1 MKTSTDFHSFLAR
14 TATTLLVMMLTMN
27 VQTARA
33 DEWPEYISEV
43 KLIGGSKTE
52 TNTLKTQ
59 YEGQGWTVVDYDLNK
74 GCGSNSDF
82 IFLIY
87 KKASRNSTNQGYIT
101 DFYVTYH
108 SNASEVTNLSTTV
121 NHNYKEYTL
130 CPYEGG
136 DNFVS
141 KKGDLNSNA
150 GGKYIHLYYTK
161 KNFDDKRAVTD
172 ITFDDSSDYALEWND
187 VGGNDEG
194 RPADL
199 NKGCGSSSPYIYMH
213 LTTATKTNR
222 PTADPVMQ
230 NLVYNGAAQQLV
242 KTPAT
247 IAVGTMYYSFSAT
260 GSFTTTP
267 SRLTAKNAGNY
278 TVYYYAGADGVYG
291 DQSATHHQTAT
302 IAKSPNDQVTVV
314 VEPCYGSDKTISP
327 SCAGNNLS
335 SGAITYQYATAENGT
350 YTSTVPTTPGTY
362 WVRASIAGDNNCD
375 AFTTASK
382 AFMKVAWKGNGT
394 AASPLLISSTTDLD
408 QLATAVNGG
417 NNFQGIVF
425 KVTNDIDY
433 SYTTEWNS
441 NSQEN
446 NFTPIGNGDHP
457 FCGTFDGDGH
467 IISGIRADSRSSSVT
482 YGGLF
487 GYISNGDL
495 VKDITLADTRIY
507 INSNTGSPHL
517 GGIAG
522 KADGNSTITN
532 CHVKDDVALFL
543 SGNNQHGGGIVGY
556 LIGTVSHCT
565 SAATLSFSITNVVY
579 DHGGITGYCKDATL
593 TDNFVFGAT
602 LNDRIQ
608 YIGAIAGLYTNT
620 NFARNYYAHC
630 TKGTATTGFGCNG
643 ADITDNDGA
652 VPLFSLTPAE
662 GISATATA
670 TVTYGGNGYY
680 KQGTTVTLSGGLDGT
695 PPIGYLNDGYSVNGG
710 AISGNTFR
718 MPAADVTVT
727 IALETLYTLTLAD
740 GITVSTPPAS
750 SDGETDYYK
759 AGTTV
764 TLSGGLDGTPPIG
777 YLNAG
782 YSVNGG
788 AISGNTFRMPA
799 ADVTVTI
806 ALETLYTLTL
816 PEGITVVTPPTSSDG
831 ETDYYKAG
839 TNITLSGGM
848 DDATTDNPY
857 CYIVDGFCLSGNTFT
872 MPAANATVVAAPVPT
887 DWDEQGRDGSS
898 WETAYL
904 IYTTDHLDLLAQR
917 VNDGTADYADKY
929 FRLMNDLNYAH
940 TTAWDDATSQ
950 ETNYT
955 PIGIYNRN
963 FDRPFLGHF
972 LGDGHTI
979 SGIRIYRGG
988 YESIDGSQGLFGQ
1001 IGANAEVS
1009 GVTIAD
1015 ARITGLEKIGSIVGT
1030 TGGGT
1035 VTDCHVGADV
1045 ALHAVRNDAKDF
1057 GGIVGAN
1064 SYRRIYGVYYS
1075 STVSNCTSAV
1085 TITVKDGISN
1095 LKYFGG
1101 IAGFNQSFI
1110 KNCRAEGA
1118 VVPAVTDAGAI
1129 VGYDNNTILTD
1140 NTYHSCLVGNNAFN
1154 IGVGYRVGVNG
1165 DMDGAILDASAL
1177 RLDDCRDNT
1186 ALIAAYADP
1195 ANHTANDGTAP
1206 DISSLD
1212 VTLHGRTL
1220 YMDGDWNTLC
1230 LPFDVSDFSS
1240 TPLAGATVMTLDN
1253 SAECSTGYDAAT
1265 KTLTLD
1271 FVDAN
1276 TIEAGKP
1283 YIVKKISADAS
1294 TLTYRATDGTGGF
1307 EGEDHSHLV
1316 DGKPTKKWC
1325 TSFDQKVDGVW
1336 FCEFMTSVPVSVTG
1350 YTLTTGNDLQNSID
1364 RNPAKWSLQA
1374 KVNSTD
1380 VWTVIDSRNSRVNRD
1395 DELPHEN
1402 SVSKDYDIA
1411 ADLQGTYQYFRFEVK
1426 ENNVNE
1432 IMELGELTLQGTV
1445 SSIVSPTF
1453 YGVTVNA
1460 ATPTAITSLD
1470 ETVSFQGSYSR
1481 YKTGGEDKSLLFLG
1495 ADNTLYYPSTAMT
1508 IGAFRA
1514 WFQLNGITAGDLNA
1528 PNGINAFVLN
1538 FDNDEAS
1545 GIVDISEE
1553 MVNGQSSMVNDQW
1566 YSIDGRKLSGKP
1578 TAKGIYI
1585 HNGRKV
1591 RL

>member
-43 KLIGGSKTE
+43 KLIGGTQTE
-52 TNTLKTQ
+52 TNTLKAQ

-172 ITFDDSSDYALEWND
+172 ITFDTSSDYALEWND
-187 VGGNDEG
+187 VGGNDDG

-199 NKGCGSSSPYIYMH
+199 NKGCGSNSPYIYMH

-222 PTADPVMQ
+222 PTTDPVFEE
-230 NLVYNGAAQQLV
+230 NWVYNGQTKRLV

-247 IAVGTMYYSFSAT
+247 ISVGTMYYRLGTS

-267 SRLTAKNAGNY
+267 SSLTAKNAGTY

-291 DQSATHHQTAT
+291 DQSATHHQTVT
-302 IAKSPNDQVTVV
+302 ISKSPNDQVTVV

-335 SGAITYQYATAENGT
+335 SGAITYQYATAEDGT
-350 YTSTVPTTPGTY
+350 YTSNVPTTTGTY
-362 WVRASIAGDNNCD
+362 WVKAYIAGDNNCD
-375 AFTTASK
+375 AFTTAPK

-394 AASPLLISSTTDLD
+394 AANPLLISSTTDLD

-446 NFTPIGNGDHP
+446 NFTPIGNGAHP
-457 FCGTFDGDGH
+457 FCGTFDGAGH
-467 IISGIRADSRSSSVT
+467 IIRGIRADSRSSSVA

-487 GYISNGDL
+487 GYISNGAL
-495 VKDITLADTRIY
+495 VKDITLADTRFY
-507 INSNTGSPHL
+507 INMSTGSPHL

-522 KADGNSTITN
+522 KAVGKSTITN

-543 SGNNQHGGGIVGY
+543 SGNNQYGGGIVGY

-565 SAATLSFSITNVVY
+565 STATLSFTITGVY
-579 DHGGITGYCKDATL
+579 YEHGGITGYCKDATL

-602 LNDRIQ
+602 LSNGIQ
-608 YIGAIAGLYTNT
+608 YIGAIAGLYGNT
-620 NFARNYYAHC
+620 TFAFNYYAHC

-680 KQGTTVTLSGGLDGT
+680 IQGTTVTLSGGLDGT
-695 PPIGYLNDGYSVNGG
+695 PPVGYAFNGYSVNGE

-718 MPAADVTVT
+718 MPNADATVAIT
-727 IALETLYTLTLAD
+727 LETAYTLTLAE
-740 GITVSTPPAS
+740 GITVVTQPAS

-759 AGTTV
+759 AGTT
-764 TLSGGLDGTPPIG
+764 
-777 YLNAG
+777 
-782 YSVNGG
+782 
-788 AISGNTFRMPA
+788 
-799 ADVTVTI
+799 
-806 ALETLYTLTL
+806 
-816 PEGITVVTPPTSSDG
+816 
-831 ETDYYKAG
+831 
-839 TNITLSGGM
+839 ITLSGGENLAPEGYVF
-848 DDATTDNPY
+848 D
-857 CYIVDGFCLSGNTFT
+857 YIVNGNAITGNTFT
-872 MPAANATVVAAPVPT
+872 MPATDATVEIRFMKE
-887 DWDEQGRDGSS
+887 WIGDGNSP
-898 WETAYL
+898 ETAYQ
-904 IYTTDHLDLLAQR
+904 IYTTEQLDLLAQR
-917 VNDGTADYADKY
+917 VNNGTAYAGKY
-929 FRLMNDLNYAH
+929 FRLMNDLNYTY

-955 PIGIYNRN
+955 PIGYASGNI
-963 FDRPFLGHF
+963 DRKFCGHF

-979 SGIRIYRGG
+979 SGIRVYRGG
-988 YESIDGSQGLFGQ
+988 DSSIDGRQGLFGR
-1001 IGANAEVS
+1001 IGSGAEVS
-1009 GVTIAD
+1009 GVTLTD
-1015 ARITGLEKIGSIVGT
+1015 ARITGYGDVGGIVGDNE
-1030 TGGGT
+1030 GGT
-1035 VTDCHVGADV
+1035 VAYCNVEADV
-1045 ALHAVRNDAKDF
+1045 ALHAVQNYALSF
-1057 GGIVGAN
+1057 GGIVG
-1064 SYRRIYGVYYS
+1064 RIASAG
-1075 STVSNCTSAV
+1075 TVSNCTSAV
-1085 TITVKDGISN
+1085 TITKKDGISN
-1095 LKYFGG
+1095 LNYFGG
-1101 IAGFNQSFI
+1101 IVGQTISNSTI
-1110 KNCRAEGA
+1110 KDCRAEGA
-1118 VVPAVTDAGAI
+1118 VVPAVTYAGAI
-1129 VGYDNNTILTD
+1129 VGLDYNENNTLSG
-1140 NTYHSCLVGNNAFN
+1140 NTYHSCHVGNNAFN
-1154 IGVGYRVGVNG
+1154 IGVGHKQFFDIHNG
-1165 DMDGAILDASAL
+1165 DMNGAILDASAL

-1186 ALIAAYADP
+1186 TLIAAYADP
-1195 ANHTANDGTAP
+1195 DNHTAYDGTAP
-1206 DISSLD
+1206 DVSSLA

-1220 YMDGDWNTLC
+1220 YRDGDWNTLC
-1230 LPFDVSDFSS
+1230 LPFNVDDFSG
-1240 TPLAGATVMTLDN
+1240 TPLEGATVMTLDN
-1253 SAECSTGYDAAT
+1253 SAGCNTGYDAAT

-1283 YIVKKISADAS
+1283 YIVKWPSGDDI
-1294 TLTYRATDGTGGF
+1294 
-1307 EGEDHSHLV
+1307 V
-1316 DGKPTKKWC
+1316 N
-1325 TSFDQKVDGVW
+1325 
-1336 FCEFMTSVPVSVTG
+1336 PVF
-1350 YTLTTGNDLQNSID
+1350 N
-1364 RNPAKWSLQA
+1364 
-1374 KVNSTD
+1374 
-1380 VWTVIDSRNSRVNRD
+1380 
-1395 DELPHEN
+1395 
-1402 SVSKDYDIA
+1402 
-1411 ADLQGTYQYFRFEVK
+1411 
-1426 ENNVNE
+1426 
-1432 IMELGELTLQGTV
+1432 
-1445 SSIVSPTF
+1445 
-1453 YGVTVNA
+1453 GVTVVDEDPA
-1460 ATPTAITSLD
+1460 GQSVTSND
-1470 ETVSFQGSYSR
+1470 GSVTFVGSYSS
-1481 YKTGGEDKSLLFLG
+1481 YKTGGEDKSLLYLG
-1495 ADNTLYYPSTAMT
+1495 AGNTLYYPSTAMT

-1514 WFQLNGITAGDLNA
+1514 WFRLSIDDLDSA
-1528 PNGINAFVLN
+1528 NGINAFVLN

-1545 GIVDISEE
+1545 GIVDIDHSPLTIDH
-1553 MVNGQSSMVNDQW
+1553 SDDAW

-1578 TAKGIYI
+1578 TQKGIYI

>member
-1 MKTSTDFHSFLAR
+1 MKTSTTFNSFLAR

-43 KLIGGSKTE
+43 KLIGGTQTE
-52 TNTLKTQ
+52 TNTLKAQ

-172 ITFDDSSDYALEWND
+172 ITFDASSDYALEWND

-247 IAVGTMYYSFSAT
+247 IAVGTMYYRLGTS

-267 SRLTAKNAGNY
+267 ASLTAKNAGNY

-335 SGAITYQYATAENGT
+335 SGTITYQYATAENGT

-425 KVTNDIDY
+425 KVTNDITY
-433 SYTTEWNS
+433 TYTTEG
-441 NSQEN
+441 N
-446 NFTPIGNGDHP
+446 NFTAIGNSDHP
-457 FCGTFDGDGH
+457 FCGTFNGDGYT
-467 IISGIRADSRSSSVT
+467 ISGIRVSSNIT
-482 YGGLF
+482 NYLGIF
-487 GYISNGDL
+487 GYISNGAV
-495 VKDITLADTRIY
+495 VKGVTLADARLSLS
-507 INSNTGSPHL
+507 SNNTHL

-532 CHVKDDVALFL
+532 CHVKENVVL
-543 SGNNQHGGGIVGY
+543 SLATLASDQDGGGIVGEVT
-556 LIGTVSHCT
+556 GTVSHCT
-565 SAATLSFSITNVVY
+565 SAATLSFSTNY
-579 DHGGITGYCKDATL
+579 LWFYGGIAGYSKNATL
-593 TDNFVFGAT
+593 TDNFVLGAT
-602 LNDRIQ
+602 LNNND
-608 YIGAIAGLYTNT
+608 YIGAITGGNLNS

-652 VPLFSLTPAE
+652 MPLFSLTPSE

-670 TVTYGGNGYY
+670 TVTYGGNDYY
-680 KQGTTVTLSGGLDGT
+680 KQGTTVTLNGGLDGT
-695 PPIGYLNDGYSVNGG
+695 PPVGYAFDGYSVNGE

-718 MPAADVTVT
+718 MPNADATVA

-750 SDGETDYYK
+750 SDGETNYYK
-759 AGTTV
+759 AGTT
-764 TLSGGLDGTPPIG
+764 
-777 YLNAG
+777 
-782 YSVNGG
+782 
-788 AISGNTFRMPA
+788 
-799 ADVTVTI
+799 
-806 ALETLYTLTL
+806 
-816 PEGITVVTPPTSSDG
+816 
-831 ETDYYKAG
+831 
-839 TNITLSGGM
+839 ITLSGGM
-848 DDATTDNPY
+848 DDDTTDNPY
-857 CYIVDGFCLSGNTFT
+857 CYIVDGFCLSGNAFT

-887 DWDEQGRDGSS
+887 DWNEQAGRDGSS
-898 WETAYL
+898 PETAYL

-917 VNDGTADYADKY
+917 VNDGTSDYAGKY
-929 FRLMNDLNYAH
+929 FRLMNDLNYTY

-955 PIGIYNRN
+955 PIGYYSGKI
-963 FDRPFLGHF
+963 DRPFLGHF

-979 SGIRIYRGG
+979 SGIRVYRGG
-988 YESIDGSQGLFGQ
+988 KELIDSNQGLFGQ

-1009 GVTIAD
+1009 GVTIAE
-1015 ARITGLEKIGSIVGT
+1015 ARFTGYTGVGGIVGSNE
-1030 TGGGT
+1030 GGT
-1035 VTDCHVGADV
+1035 VTDCHVEADV
-1045 ALHAVRNDAKDF
+1045 ALHAVQNYACYF
-1057 GGIVGAN
+1057 GGIVGFN
-1064 SYRRIYGVYYS
+1064 YS
-1075 STVSNCTSAV
+1075 GTVSHCTSAV
-1085 TITVKDGISN
+1085 TITIKDGISN
-1095 LKYFGG
+1095 IIYFGG
-1101 IAGFNQSFI
+1101 IVGYNNPSTI
-1110 KNCRAEGA
+1110 KDCRAEGA
-1118 VVPAVTDAGAI
+1118 VVPAVTKAGAI
-1129 VGYDNNTILTD
+1129 VGSDDVNGTLSG

-1154 IGVGYRVGVNG
+1154 IGVGYRYGVNGG
-1165 DMDGAILDASAL
+1165 DMDGANFEKQPSEDPDNPVHSCPPMPRSLGDVLPLSDASVL

-1195 ANHTANDGTAP
+1195 QNHTAYDVEAP
-1206 DISSLD
+1206 YVGSLA

-1220 YMDGDWNTLC
+1220 YKDGDWNTLC
-1230 LPFDVSDFSS
+1230 LPFDVDDFTD
-1240 TPLAGATVMTLDN
+1240 TPLEGATVMTLDN
-1253 SAECSTGYDAAT
+1253 SAGCNTGYDAET

-1271 FVDAN
+1271 FVETN
-1276 TIEAGKP
+1276 RIKAGRP
-1283 YIVKKISADAS
+1283 YIVKWPNGDDI
-1294 TLTYRATDGTGGF
+1294 
-1307 EGEDHSHLV
+1307 V
-1316 DGKPTKKWC
+1316 N
-1325 TSFDQKVDGVW
+1325 
-1336 FCEFMTSVPVSVTG
+1336 PVF
-1350 YTLTTGNDLQNSID
+1350 N
-1364 RNPAKWSLQA
+1364 
-1374 KVNSTD
+1374 
-1380 VWTVIDSRNSRVNRD
+1380 
-1395 DELPHEN
+1395 
-1402 SVSKDYDIA
+1402 
-1411 ADLQGTYQYFRFEVK
+1411 
-1426 ENNVNE
+1426 
-1432 IMELGELTLQGTV
+1432 
-1445 SSIVSPTF
+1445 
-1453 YGVTVNA
+1453 GVTVVDEDPA
-1460 ATPTAITSLD
+1460 AQSVTSSD
-1470 ETVSFQGSYSR
+1470 GTVTFVGSYSR
-1481 YKTGGEDKSLLFLG
+1481 YNTGGEDKSLLYLG
-1495 ADNTLYYPSTAMT
+1495 AENTIYYPSTTMT

-1514 WFQLNGITAGDLNA
+1514 YFRLSMDGIGSS
-1528 PNGINAFVLN
+1528 NGINAFVLN
-1538 FDNDEAS
+1538 FDGDEAS

-1585 HNGRKV
+1585 HNGRKI
-1591 RL
+1591 RF

>member
-43 KLIGGSKTE
+43 KLIGGTQTD
-52 TNTLKTQ
+52 TNTLKAQ

-172 ITFDDSSDYALEWND
+172 ITFDASSDYALEWND

-199 NKGCGSSSPYIYMH
+199 NKGCGSNSPYIYMH

-247 IAVGTMYYSFSAT
+247 IAVGTMYYSLSAT

-267 SRLTAKNAGNY
+267 SSLTAKNAGNY

-291 DQSATHHQTAT
+291 DQSATHSQTAT

-335 SGAITYQYATAENGT
+335 SGTITYQYATAENGT

-441 NSQEN
+441 NNQEN

-457 FCGTFDGDGH
+457 FCGTFDGAGH
-467 IISGIRADSRSSSVT
+467 IISGIRADSRSSSLT
-482 YGGLF
+482 YGGIF
-487 GYISNGDL
+487 GNISNGAL
-495 VKDITLADTRIY
+495 VKDITLADTRFY
-507 INSNTGSPHL
+507 INMSTGSPHI

-532 CHVKDDVALFL
+532 CHVKDNVALFL

-565 SAATLSFSITNVVY
+565 SAATLSFTITGVYY

-602 LNDRIQ
+602 FNDRIQ

-620 NFARNYYAHC
+620 TFARNYYAHC
-630 TKGTATTGFGCNG
+630 TKGTATTGFGCNC

-652 VPLFSLTPAE
+652 VPLYFLTPSE

-680 KQGTTVTLSGGLDGT
+680 K
-695 PPIGYLNDGYSVNGG
+695 
-710 AISGNTFR
+710 
-718 MPAADVTVT
+718 
-727 IALETLYTLTLAD
+727 
-740 GITVSTPPAS
+740 
-750 SDGETDYYK
+750 
-759 AGTTV
+759 AGTT
-764 TLSGGLDGTPPIG
+764 
-777 YLNAG
+777 
-782 YSVNGG
+782 
-788 AISGNTFRMPA
+788 
-799 ADVTVTI
+799 
-806 ALETLYTLTL
+806 
-816 PEGITVVTPPTSSDG
+816 
-831 ETDYYKAG
+831 
-839 TNITLSGGM
+839 ITLSGGM

-857 CYIVDGFCLSGNTFT
+857 CYIVDGFCVSGNTFA

-898 WETAYL
+898 RETAYL
-904 IYTTDHLDLLAQR
+904 IYTTEQLDLLAQR

-955 PIGIYNRN
+955 PIGYASGNINRQ
-963 FDRPFLGHF
+963 FCGHF

-979 SGIRIYRGG
+979 SGIRVYRGG
-988 YESIDGSQGLFGQ
+988 YESIDGCLGLFGR
-1001 IGANAEVS
+1001 IGSGAEVS
-1009 GVTIAD
+1009 GVTLTD
-1015 ARITGLEKIGSIVGT
+1015 ARITGYGDVGGIVGFNQ
-1030 TGGGT
+1030 GGT
-1035 VTDCHVGADV
+1035 VTDCHVEADV
-1045 ALHAVRNDAKDF
+1045 ALHAVQNYARNF
-1057 GGIVGAN
+1057 GGIVGN
-1064 SYRRIYGVYYS
+1064 NEDS

-1095 LKYFGG
+1095 LKYFDG
-1101 IAGFNQSFI
+1101 IVGVNESSFI
-1110 KNCRAEGA
+1110 KDCRAEGA

-1129 VGYDNNTILTD
+1129 VGYDNNDNTILTD

-1154 IGVGYRVGVNG
+1154 IGVGIRVGVNG

-1177 RLDDCRDNT
+1177 RLEDCRDNT

-1195 ANHTANDGTAP
+1195 ANHTAYDGTAP
-1206 DISSLD
+1206 DVSTFD
-1212 VTLHGRTL
+1212 VALHGRTL

-1283 YIVKKISADAS
+1283 YIVKWPSGDDI
-1294 TLTYRATDGTGGF
+1294 
-1307 EGEDHSHLV
+1307 V
-1316 DGKPTKKWC
+1316 N
-1325 TSFDQKVDGVW
+1325 
-1336 FCEFMTSVPVSVTG
+1336 PVF
-1350 YTLTTGNDLQNSID
+1350 N
-1364 RNPAKWSLQA
+1364 
-1374 KVNSTD
+1374 
-1380 VWTVIDSRNSRVNRD
+1380 
-1395 DELPHEN
+1395 
-1402 SVSKDYDIA
+1402 
-1411 ADLQGTYQYFRFEVK
+1411 
-1426 ENNVNE
+1426 
-1432 IMELGELTLQGTV
+1432 
-1445 SSIVSPTF
+1445 
-1453 YGVTVNA
+1453 GVTVVDEDPA
-1460 ATPTAITSLD
+1460 GQSVTSND
-1470 ETVSFQGSYSR
+1470 GSVTFVGSYSR

-1514 WFQLNGITAGDLNA
+1514 WFQLNGITAGDLDA
-1528 PNGINAFVLN
+1528 PNGINALVLN
-1538 FDNDEAS
+1538 FDGDEAS

>member
-43 KLIGGSKTE
+43 KLIGGTQTE
-52 TNTLKTQ
+52 TNTLKAQ
-59 YEGQGWTVVDYDLNK
+59 YEGQGWTVVDYDLDK

-172 ITFDDSSDYALEWND
+172 ITFDASSDYALEWND
-187 VGGNDEG
+187 VGGNDDG

-199 NKGCGSSSPYIYMH
+199 NKGCGSNSPYIYMH

-247 IAVGTMYYSFSAT
+247 IVVGTMYYSLSAT

-267 SRLTAKNAGNY
+267 SSLTAKNAGNY

-291 DQSATHHQTAT
+291 DQSATHSQTAT

-327 SCAGNNLS
+327 SCAGNLS

-382 AFMKVAWKGNGT
+382 AFMKAAWKGNGT

-467 IISGIRADSRSSSVT
+467 IISGIRADSRSSSLT
-482 YGGLF
+482 YGGIF
-487 GYISNGDL
+487 GNISNGAL
-495 VKDITLADTRIY
+495 VKDITLADTRFY
-507 INSNTGSPHL
+507 INMSTGSPHI

-532 CHVKDDVALFL
+532 CHVKDNVALFL

-565 SAATLSFSITNVVY
+565 SAATLSFTITGVYY

-602 LNDRIQ
+602 FNDRIQ

-620 NFARNYYAHC
+620 TFAHNYYAHC
-630 TKGTATTGFGCNG
+630 TKGTATSGFGCNC
-643 ADITDNDGA
+643 ADITNNDGA

-670 TVTYGGNGYY
+670 TVTYGGNDYY
-680 KQGTTVTLSGGLDGT
+680 KQGTTVTLSGGENCA
-695 PPIGYLNDGYSVNGG
+695 PAGYAFVSYSVNGE
-710 AISGNTFR
+710 AISGNTFK
-718 MPAADVTVT
+718 MPAADATVA
-727 IALETLYTLTLAD
+727 IALETAYTLTLTD
-740 GITVSTPPAS
+740 GIIV
-750 SDGETDYYK
+750 
-759 AGTTV
+759 
-764 TLSGGLDGTPPIG
+764 L
-777 YLNAG
+777 
-782 YSVNGG
+782 
-788 AISGNTFRMPA
+788 
-799 ADVTVTI
+799 
-806 ALETLYTLTL
+806 
-816 PEGITVVTPPTSSDG
+816 TPPTSSDG

-839 TNITLSGGM
+839 TTITLSGGENLAPEGYVF
-848 DDATTDNPY
+848 D
-857 CYIVDGFCLSGNTFT
+857 YIVNGNAITGNTFT
-872 MPAANATVVAAPVPT
+872 MPATDATVEIRFVNE
-887 DWDEQGRDGSS
+887 WIGDGNSE
-898 WETAYL
+898 ETAYL
-904 IYTTDHLDLLAQR
+904 IYTTEQLDLLAQR

-955 PIGIYNRN
+955 PIGYASGNINRQ
-963 FDRPFLGHF
+963 FCGHF

-979 SGIRIYRGG
+979 SGIRVYRGG
-988 YESIDGSQGLFGQ
+988 NKSINGCLGLFGR
-1001 IGANAEVS
+1001 IGSGAEVS

-1015 ARITGLEKIGSIVGT
+1015 ARITGYADVGGIVGYNE
-1030 TGGGT
+1030 GGT
-1035 VTDCHVGADV
+1035 VTDCHVEADV
-1045 ALHAVRNDAKDF
+1045 ALHAVQNYARSF
-1057 GGIVGAN
+1057 GGIVGEN
-1064 SYRRIYGVYYS
+1064 TYFNPGDYVFC
-1075 STVSNCTSAV
+1075 TVSNCTSAIK
-1085 TITVKDGISN
+1085 ITVKDGISN
-1095 LKYFGG
+1095 IQYFGG
-1101 IAGFNQSFI
+1101 IVGYNGFFTI
-1110 KNCRAEGA
+1110 KDCRAEGA
-1118 VVPAVTDAGAI
+1118 VVPAVTYAGAI
-1129 VGYDNNTILTD
+1129 VGLDSNNNTTLSG

-1154 IGVGYRVGVNG
+1154 IGVGHKQLVDIHNG
-1165 DMDGAILDASAL
+1165 DMNGAILDASAL

-1186 ALIAAYADP
+1186 TLIAAYADP
-1195 ANHTANDGTAP
+1195 ANHTAYDGTAP
-1206 DISSLD
+1206 NISALAI
-1212 VTLHGRTL
+1212 TFHGRTL
-1220 YMDGDWNTLC
+1220 YRDGDWNTLC

-1283 YIVKKISADAS
+1283 YIVKWPSGDDI
-1294 TLTYRATDGTGGF
+1294 
-1307 EGEDHSHLV
+1307 V
-1316 DGKPTKKWC
+1316 N
-1325 TSFDQKVDGVW
+1325 
-1336 FCEFMTSVPVSVTG
+1336 PVF
-1350 YTLTTGNDLQNSID
+1350 N
-1364 RNPAKWSLQA
+1364 
-1374 KVNSTD
+1374 
-1380 VWTVIDSRNSRVNRD
+1380 
-1395 DELPHEN
+1395 
-1402 SVSKDYDIA
+1402 
-1411 ADLQGTYQYFRFEVK
+1411 
-1426 ENNVNE
+1426 
-1432 IMELGELTLQGTV
+1432 
-1445 SSIVSPTF
+1445 
-1453 YGVTVNA
+1453 GVTVVDEDPA
-1460 ATPTAITSLD
+1460 GQSVTSND
-1470 ETVSFQGSYSR
+1470 GSVTFVGSYSR

-1514 WFQLNGITAGDLNA
+1514 WFQLNGITAGDLDA
-1528 PNGINAFVLN
+1528 PNGINALVLN
-1538 FDNDEAS
+1538 FDGDEAS
-1545 GIVDISEE
+1545 GIMDIDHSPL
-1553 MVNGQSSMVNDQW
+1553 NIDHSDDAW

>member
-52 TNTLKTQ
+52 TNTLKAQ

-108 SNASEVTNLSTTV
+108 SNASEVTNLSSTV

-172 ITFDDSSDYALEWND
+172 ITFDASSDYALEWND
-187 VGGNDEG
+187 VGGNDDG

-199 NKGCGSSSPYIYMH
+199 NKGCGSNSPYIYMH

-247 IAVGTMYYSFSAT
+247 IAVGTMYYSLSAT

-267 SRLTAKNAGNY
+267 SSLTAKNAGNY

-291 DQSATHHQTAT
+291 DQSATHSQTAT

-335 SGAITYQYATAENGT
+335 SGTITYQYATAENGT
-350 YTSTVPTTPGTY
+350 YTSTVPTSPGTY

-457 FCGTFDGDGH
+457 FCGTFDGAGH
-467 IISGIRADSRSSSVT
+467 IISGIRADSRSSSLT
-482 YGGLF
+482 YGGIF
-487 GYISNGDL
+487 GNISNGAL
-495 VKDITLADTRIY
+495 VKDITLADTRFY
-507 INSNTGSPHL
+507 INMSTGSPHI

-565 SAATLSFSITNVVY
+565 SAATLSFTITGVYY

-602 LNDRIQ
+602 FNDRIQ

-620 NFARNYYAHC
+620 TFARNYYAHC
-630 TKGTATTGFGCNG
+630 TKGTATSGFGCNCT
-643 ADITDNDGA
+643 DITDNDGA

-670 TVTYGGNGYY
+670 TVTYGGNDYY

-695 PPIGYLNDGYSVNGG
+695 PPVGYAFDGYSVNGE
-710 AISGNTFR
+710 AISGNTFK

-727 IALETLYTLTLAD
+727 IALETAYTLTLTD
-740 GITVSTPPAS
+740 GIIVLTPPAS

-759 AGTTV
+759 AGTT
-764 TLSGGLDGTPPIG
+764 
-777 YLNAG
+777 
-782 YSVNGG
+782 
-788 AISGNTFRMPA
+788 
-799 ADVTVTI
+799 
-806 ALETLYTLTL
+806 
-816 PEGITVVTPPTSSDG
+816 
-831 ETDYYKAG
+831 
-839 TNITLSGGM
+839 ITLSGGM

-872 MPAANATVVAAPVPT
+872 MPAANTTVVAAPVPT
-887 DWDEQGRDGSS
+887 DWNEQAGRDGNSP
-898 WETAYL
+898 ETAYL

-929 FRLMNDLNYAH
+929 FRLMNDLNYTY
-940 TTAWDDATSQ
+940 TTAWDDASSQ

-955 PIGIYNRN
+955 PIGY
-963 FDRPFLGHF
+963 RPFLGHF

-988 YESIDGSQGLFGQ
+988 DEPIDGSQGLFGQ
-1001 IGANAEVS
+1001 IGSGAEVS
-1009 GVTIAD
+1009 GVTLTD
-1015 ARITGLEKIGSIVGT
+1015 ARITGYGDVGGIVGSNQ
-1030 TGGGT
+1030 GGT
-1035 VTDCHVGADV
+1035 VTDCHVEADV
-1045 ALHAVRNDAKDF
+1045 ALHAVQNYAPNF
-1057 GGIVGAN
+1057 GGIVGLN
-1064 SYRRIYGVYYS
+1064 NNS

-1095 LKYFGG
+1095 LKYFSG
-1101 IAGFNQSFI
+1101 IVGDNIRNSTI
-1110 KNCRAEGA
+1110 KDCRAEGA
-1118 VVPAVTDAGAI
+1118 VVPAVTYAGAI
-1129 VGYDNNTILTD
+1129 VGFDDNRTILTD

-1154 IGVGYRVGVNG
+1154 IGVGYRNGVNG

-1177 RLDDCRDNT
+1177 RLEDCRDNT
-1186 ALIAAYADP
+1186 ALIVAYADP

-1220 YMDGDWNTLC
+1220 YMDGHWNTLC

-1283 YIVKKISADAS
+1283 YIVKWPSGDDI
-1294 TLTYRATDGTGGF
+1294 
-1307 EGEDHSHLV
+1307 V
-1316 DGKPTKKWC
+1316 N
-1325 TSFDQKVDGVW
+1325 
-1336 FCEFMTSVPVSVTG
+1336 PVF
-1350 YTLTTGNDLQNSID
+1350 N
-1364 RNPAKWSLQA
+1364 
-1374 KVNSTD
+1374 
-1380 VWTVIDSRNSRVNRD
+1380 
-1395 DELPHEN
+1395 
-1402 SVSKDYDIA
+1402 
-1411 ADLQGTYQYFRFEVK
+1411 
-1426 ENNVNE
+1426 
-1432 IMELGELTLQGTV
+1432 
-1445 SSIVSPTF
+1445 
-1453 YGVTVNA
+1453 GVTVVDEDPA
-1460 ATPTAITSLD
+1460 GQSVTSND
-1470 ETVSFQGSYSR
+1470 GSVTFVGSYSR

-1514 WFQLNGITAGDLNA
+1514 WFQLNGITAGDLDA
-1528 PNGINAFVLN
+1528 PNGINALVLN
-1538 FDNDEAS
+1538 FDGDEAS
-1545 GIVDISEE
+1545 GIVDIDHSPL
-1553 MVNGQSSMVNDQW
+1553 NIDHSDDAW

-1578 TAKGIYI
+1578 TQKGIYI

>member
-1 MKTSTDFHSFLAR
+1 M
-14 TATTLLVMMLTMN
+14 
-27 VQTARA
+27 
-33 DEWPEYISEV
+33 
-43 KLIGGSKTE
+43 KLIGGTQTE
-52 TNTLKTQ
+52 TNTLKTP
-59 YEGQGWTVVDYDLNK
+59 YDGQGWTVVASALNK

-172 ITFDDSSDYALEWND
+172 INFDDSSDYALEWND

-199 NKGCGSSSPYIYMH
+199 NKGCGSNSPYIYMH

-222 PTADPVMQ
+222 PTTDPVME

-242 KTPAT
+242 KNPAT
-247 IAVGTMYYSFSAT
+247 IAVGTMYYSLSAT

-267 SRLTAKNAGNY
+267 SSLTAKNAGNY

-314 VEPCYGSDKTISP
+314 VEPCYGSDKTVSP
-327 SCAGNNLS
+327 SVSDNNLS
-335 SGAITYQYATAENGT
+335 TGTITYQYATTENGT
-350 YTSTVPTTPGTY
+350 YTSTVPTTTGTY
-362 WVRASIAGDNNCD
+362 WVKATIAGDANCD
-375 AFTTASK
+375 PFTTAPK
-382 AFMKVAWKGNGT
+382 TFMKVAWKGNGT

-425 KVTNDIDY
+425 KVTNDITY
-433 SYTTEWNS
+433 TYTTEG
-441 NSQEN
+441 N
-446 NFTPIGNGDHP
+446 NFTAIGNSDHP
-457 FCGTFDGDGH
+457 FCGTFNGDGYT
-467 IISGIRADSRSSSVT
+467 ISGIRVSSNIT
-482 YGGLF
+482 HYLGIF
-487 GYISNGDL
+487 GYISNGAV
-495 VKDITLADTRIY
+495 VKGVTLADARLSLS
-507 INSNTGSPHL
+507 SNNTHL

-532 CHVKDDVALFL
+532 CHVKENVVL
-543 SGNNQHGGGIVGY
+543 SLATLASDQDGGGIVGEVT
-556 LIGTVSHCT
+556 GTVSHCT
-565 SAATLSFSITNVVY
+565 SAATLSFSTNY
-579 DHGGITGYCKDATL
+579 LWFYGGIAGYSKNATL
-593 TDNFVFGAT
+593 TDNFVLGAT
-602 LNDRIQ
+602 LNNND
-608 YIGAIAGLYTNT
+608 YIGAITGGNLNS

-643 ADITDNDGA
+643 ADITNNDGA
-652 VPLFSLTPAE
+652 VPLFSLTLAE

-670 TVTYGGNGYY
+670 TVTYGGNDYY

-695 PPIGYLNDGYSVNGG
+695 PPIGYLNAGYSVNGE

-718 MPAADVTVT
+718 MPNADATVA

-750 SDGETDYYK
+750 SDGETNYYK
-759 AGTTV
+759 AGTT
-764 TLSGGLDGTPPIG
+764 
-777 YLNAG
+777 
-782 YSVNGG
+782 
-788 AISGNTFRMPA
+788 
-799 ADVTVTI
+799 
-806 ALETLYTLTL
+806 
-816 PEGITVVTPPTSSDG
+816 
-831 ETDYYKAG
+831 
-839 TNITLSGGM
+839 ITLSGGM

-857 CYIVDGFCLSGNTFT
+857 CYIVDGFCLSGNAFT

-904 IYTTDHLDLLAQR
+904 IYTTVHLDLLAQR

-988 YESIDGSQGLFGQ
+988 YESIDGNQGLFGQ

-1101 IAGFNQSFI
+1101 IAGINQSFI

-1154 IGVGYRVGVNG
+1154 IGVGYRDGVNG
-1165 DMDGAILDASAL
+1165 DMNGARLDATTL
-1177 RLDDCRDNT
+1177 RLEDCRDNT

-1195 ANHTANDGTAP
+1195 ASHTAYDGTAP
-1206 DISSLD
+1206 DVSTFD
-1212 VTLHGRTL
+1212 VALHGRTL

-1230 LPFDVSDFSS
+1230 LPFNVDDFSG
-1240 TPLAGATVMTLDN
+1240 TPLEGATVMTLDN

-1380 VWTVIDSRNSRVNRD
+1380 VWTVIDSRNIFMNRD

-1514 WFQLNGITAGDLNA
+1514 WFQLDGITAGDLNA

-1538 FDNDEAS
+1538 FDGDEAS

-1585 HNGRKV
+1585 HNGRKI

>member
-14 TATTLLVMMLTMN
+14 TATALLVMMLTMN

-43 KLIGGSKTE
+43 MLIGGSQTK
-52 TNTLKTQ
+52 TNTLKAQ
-59 YEGQGWTVVDYDLNK
+59 YAGQGWTVVDYDLNK

-108 SNASEVTNLSTTV
+108 DDKDHGVSNLPETV

-130 CPYEGG
+130 CPYVG
-136 DNFVS
+136 DNDFVNN
-141 KKGDLNSNA
+141 KGDLNSNA

-172 ITFDDSSDYALEWND
+172 ITFDASSDYALEWND

-199 NKGCGSSSPYIYMH
+199 NKGCGSNSPYIYMH

-247 IAVGTMYYSFSAT
+247 IAVGTMYYSLGTS
-260 GSFTTTP
+260 GSLTTTP
-267 SRLTAKNAGNY
+267 SNLTAKNAGNY
-278 TVYYYAGADGVYG
+278 TVYYYAGADGVFG

-335 SGAITYQYATAENGT
+335 SGTITYQYATTENGT

-457 FCGTFDGDGH
+457 FCGTFDGAGH
-467 IISGIRADSRSSSVT
+467 IISGIRADSRSSSLT
-482 YGGLF
+482 YGGIF
-487 GYISNGDL
+487 GNISNGAL
-495 VKDITLADTRIY
+495 VKDITLADTRFY
-507 INSNTGSPHL
+507 INMSTGSPHI

-532 CHVKDDVALFL
+532 CHVKDNVALFL

-565 SAATLSFSITNVVY
+565 SAATLSFTITGVYY

-602 LNDRIQ
+602 FNDRIQ

-620 NFARNYYAHC
+620 TFVRNYYAHC
-630 TKGTATTGFGCNG
+630 TKGTATTGFGCNC

-652 VPLFSLTPAE
+652 VPLYSLTLAE

-680 KQGTTVTLSGGLDGT
+680 K
-695 PPIGYLNDGYSVNGG
+695 
-710 AISGNTFR
+710 
-718 MPAADVTVT
+718 
-727 IALETLYTLTLAD
+727 
-740 GITVSTPPAS
+740 
-750 SDGETDYYK
+750 
-759 AGTTV
+759 AGTT
-764 TLSGGLDGTPPIG
+764 
-777 YLNAG
+777 
-782 YSVNGG
+782 
-788 AISGNTFRMPA
+788 
-799 ADVTVTI
+799 
-806 ALETLYTLTL
+806 
-816 PEGITVVTPPTSSDG
+816 
-831 ETDYYKAG
+831 
-839 TNITLSGGM
+839 ITLSGGM

-857 CYIVDGFCLSGNTFT
+857 CYIVDGFCVSGNTFA

-898 WETAYL
+898 EETAYL
-904 IYTTDHLDLLAQR
+904 ISTTEQLDLLAQW

-955 PIGIYNRN
+955 PIGYASGNINRQ
-963 FDRPFLGHF
+963 FCGHF

-979 SGIRIYRGG
+979 SGIRVYRGG
-988 YESIDGSQGLFGQ
+988 YESIDGCLGLFGR
-1001 IGANAEVS
+1001 IGSGAEVS
-1009 GVTIAD
+1009 GVTLTD
-1015 ARITGLEKIGSIVGT
+1015 ARITGYGDVGGIVGFNQ
-1030 TGGGT
+1030 GGT
-1035 VTDCHVGADV
+1035 VTDCHVEADV
-1045 ALHAVRNDAKDF
+1045 ALHAVQNYALNF
-1057 GGIVGAN
+1057 GGIVGN
-1064 SYRRIYGVYYS
+1064 NDDS

-1095 LKYFGG
+1095 LKYFDG
-1101 IAGFNQSFI
+1101 IVGVNNISSTI
-1110 KNCRAEGA
+1110 KDCRAEGA

-1129 VGYDNNTILTD
+1129 VGYDNNDNTILTD

-1154 IGVGYRVGVNG
+1154 IGVGIRVGVNG

-1177 RLDDCRDNT
+1177 RLEDCRDNT

-1195 ANHTANDGTAP
+1195 ANHTAYDGTAP
-1206 DISSLD
+1206 DVSTFD
-1212 VTLHGRTL
+1212 VALHGRTL

-1276 TIEAGKP
+1276 TIEAGHP
-1283 YIVKKISADAS
+1283 YIVKNASADAS
-1294 TLTYRATDGTGGF
+1294 TLTYRATDGTGGL

-1316 DGKPTKKWC
+1316 DGKPTKRWC
-1325 TSFDQKVDGVW
+1325 TSLDQKVDDVW

-1374 KVNSTD
+1374 KVNSSD
-1380 VWTVIDSRNSRVNRD
+1380 AWTMIDSRNSRVNRD

-1514 WFQLNGITAGDLNA
+1514 WFQLNGITAGDLDA
-1528 PNGINAFVLN
+1528 PNGINALVLN
-1538 FDNDEAS
+1538 FDGDEAS
-1545 GIVDISEE
+1545 GIVDIDHSPL
-1553 MVNGQSSMVNDQW
+1553 NIDHSDDAW